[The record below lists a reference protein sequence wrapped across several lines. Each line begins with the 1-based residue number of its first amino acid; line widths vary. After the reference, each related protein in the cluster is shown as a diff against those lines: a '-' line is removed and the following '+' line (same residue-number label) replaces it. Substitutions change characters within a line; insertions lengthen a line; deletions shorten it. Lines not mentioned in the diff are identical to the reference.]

1 MDFGIGVATGV
12 DAWPTVQRAEA
23 LGFSHAWFYDTQML
37 CADPFVGMALAAV
50 KTSRIRLG
58 TGVLIPSNRIA
69 PVVANSF
76 ASLAKVAPGRLD
88 LGVGTGFTGRNTMG
102 IGAMRLADVKEHLRV
117 VRALLAGET
126 VEWEFEGQRRKI
138 RFLDPSMGLIDLSH
152 PVPVHL
158 SAFGPRAR
166 ALAVE
171 IADGFMH
178 FVGRLAGGLRD
189 LAAIR
194 EACADAGRAP
204 GTLYTTSFTVGCV
217 LRDGEAADSRRARA
231 QAGPF
236 AMTFF
241 HALADGSLPMRVPT
255 RLQPAVAEYR
265 RMYQTYEPP
274 DARYLT
280 LHKGHFMRVRPEE
293 EKFLDAELLRDL
305 SSTATAE
312 ELRER
317 FRALRD
323 AGCHQVAICLIPGQE
338 DALDDWARVIEK
350 V

>member
-12 DAWPTVQRAEA
+12 DAWPTVQRAET

-37 CADPFVGMALAAV
+37 CGDPFVAMALAAV

-76 ASLAKVAPGRLD
+76 ATLAKLAPGRLD
-88 LGVGTGFTGRNTMG
+88 FGVGTGFTGRNTMG
-102 IGAMRLADVKEHLRV
+102 IGAMRLADLREHVRV
-117 VRALLAGET
+117 VRALLGGET
-126 VEWEFEGQRRKI
+126 VEWDFEGQHRKI
-138 RFLDPSMGLIDLSH
+138 RFLDPAMGLIDLGH

-171 IADGFMH
+171 MADGVMH
-178 FVGRLAGGLRD
+178 FVGRLAAGLRD

-194 EACADAGRAP
+194 EACTSAGRDPA
-204 GTLYTTSFTVGCV
+204 TLYATSFTVGCV
-217 LRDGEAADSRRARA
+217 LRDDEPADSPRARA

-255 RLQPAVAEYR
+255 RLQPAVEAYR
-265 RMYQTYEPP
+265 RLYRTYEPP

-293 EKFLDAELLRDL
+293 EAFLDADLLRDL
-305 SSTATAE
+305 SFTARAE

-323 AGCHQVAICLIPGQE
+323 AGCRQVAICLIPGQE
-338 DALDDWARVIEK
+338 AALDDWARVIEK

>member
-1 MDFGIGVATGV
+1 
-12 DAWPTVQRAEA
+12 
-23 LGFSHAWFYDTQML
+23 ML
-37 CADPFVGMALAAV
+37 CADPFVAMAVAAT

-76 ASLAKVAPGRLD
+76 ASLAKLAPGRLD
-88 LGVGTGFTGRNTMG
+88 FGVGTGFTGRNTMG
-102 IGAMRLADVKEHLRV
+102 LGAMRLDDLREHVRV
-117 VRALLAGET
+117 VRALLQGET
-126 VEWEFEGQRRKI
+126 VTWEFEGQRRKI
-138 RFLDPSMGLIDLSH
+138 RFLDPSMQLIDLSH
-152 PVPVHL
+152 PIPVHL
-158 SAFGPRAR
+158 SAFGPRSR

-171 IADGFMH
+171 IADGYMH
-178 FVGRLAGGLRD
+178 FVGRLASGLRD

-194 EACADAGRAP
+194 AACVTAGRDP
-204 GTLYTTSFTVGCV
+204 QTLYTTSFTVGCV
-217 LRDGEAADSRRARA
+217 LRDGEAADSARARA

-255 RLQPAVAEYR
+255 RLTRAVDEYR
-265 RMYQTYEPP
+265 QMYQQYEPP

-293 EKFLDAELLRDL
+293 QRFLDAELLRDL
-305 SSTATAE
+305 SFTGTAA

-317 FRALRD
+317 FQALRA
-323 AGCHQVAICLIPGQE
+323 AGCRQVAICLIPGE
-338 DALDDWARVIEK
+338 EAALDDWARVIET

>member
-1 MDFGIGVATGV
+1 MDFGIGVPTGV

-37 CADPFVGMALAAV
+37 CADPFVAMALAAV

-76 ASLAKVAPGRLD
+76 ASLAKLAPGRLD
-88 LGVGTGFTGRNTMG
+88 FGVGTGFTGRNTMG
-102 IGAMRLADVKEHLRV
+102 LGAMRLDDLREHVRV
-117 VRALLAGET
+117 VRALLQGET
-126 VEWEFEGQRRKI
+126 VTWDFEGQRRKI
-138 RFLDPSMGLIDLSH
+138 RFLEPSMNLIDLSH
-152 PVPVHL
+152 PIPVHL

-171 IADGFMH
+171 MADGFMH
-178 FVGRLAGGLRD
+178 FVGRLSSGLRD

-194 EACADAGRAP
+194 EACLAAGRAP
-204 GTLYTTSFTVGCV
+204 ESLYATSFTVGCV
-217 LRDGEAADSRRARA
+217 LRDGEPADSARARA

-241 HALADGSLPMRVPT
+241 HALADGSLQMRVPS
-255 RLQPAVAEYR
+255 RLQGAVEEYR
-265 RMYQTYEPP
+265 RMYQQYEPA

-280 LHKGHFMRVRPEE
+280 LHKGHFMHVRPEE
-293 EKFLDAELLRDL
+293 ERFLDGDLLRDL
-305 SSTATAE
+305 SSTASAS

-317 FRALRD
+317 FQALRD
-323 AGCHQVAICLIPGQE
+323 AGCRQVAICLIPGQE
-338 DALDDWARVIEK
+338 AALDDWARVIEK

>member
-12 DAWPTVQRAEA
+12 DAWSTVQRAEA

-37 CADPFVGMALAAV
+37 CADPFVAMAVAAV

-69 PVVANSF
+69 PVVANAF
-76 ASLAKVAPGRLD
+76 ASLSKLAPARLD
-88 LGVGTGFTGRNTMG
+88 FGVGTGFTGRNTMG
-102 IGAMRLADVKEHLRV
+102 LGAMRLDDLREHVRV
-117 VRALLAGET
+117 VRALLGGET
-126 VEWEFEGQRRKI
+126 VAWDFEGQRRQI
-138 RFLDPSMGLIDLSH
+138 RFLDPGMGLIDLAH
-152 PVPVHL
+152 PIPVHL

-171 IADGFMH
+171 MADGVMH
-178 FVGRLAGGLRD
+178 FVGRLASGLRD
-189 LAAIR
+189 LAAMR
-194 EACADAGRAP
+194 EACLSAQRAP
-204 GTLYTTSFTVGCV
+204 ASLYTTSFTVGCV
-217 LRDGEAADSRRARA
+217 LREGEPADSVRARA

-236 AMTFF
+236 ALTFF

-255 RLQPAVAEYR
+255 RLQPAVEAYR
-265 RMYQTYEPP
+265 RMYSGYEPA

-280 LHKGHFMRVRPEE
+280 LHKGHFMRVRPDE
-293 EKFLDAELLRDL
+293 EKFLDADLLRDL
-305 SSTATAE
+305 SFTASAE

-317 FRALRD
+317 FCALRD
-323 AGCHQVAICLIPGQE
+323 AGCRQVAICLIPGE
-338 DALDDWARVIEK
+338 EGALDDWARVIEK